1 MPKFVV
7 SSGLYGW
14 DASKEQ
20 ISTVRKRC
28 ALFAAVSLVISIVC
42 GVLPTGVS
50 RHNWVGFAGTAA
62 LIAVMLMVIVL
73 VRFCLAKEQ
82 LDYRSFHTIHWMMD
96 YAPLLHALLMAVALI
111 AGIVSCIQSYSGALD
126 ILALILFAAAACS
139 SLLFRKTY
147 KSLSVYEMKE
157 HDS

>member
-28 ALFAAVSLVISIVC
+28 ALFAAVSLVLSVAC
-42 GVLPTGVS
+42 GILPTGVS

-62 LIAVMLMVIVL
+62 LIAVMLMVIAL
-73 VRFCLAKEQ
+73 VRFCLAKNQ
-82 LDYRSFHTIHWMMD
+82 LDYRSFHSIHWMMD

-111 AGIVSCIQSYSGALD
+111 AGIVSCIQAYSGALD
-126 ILALILFAAAACS
+126 LLSLAMFLAAAVS

-147 KSLSVYEMKE
+147 RTLHTYELRE
-157 HDS
+157 NET